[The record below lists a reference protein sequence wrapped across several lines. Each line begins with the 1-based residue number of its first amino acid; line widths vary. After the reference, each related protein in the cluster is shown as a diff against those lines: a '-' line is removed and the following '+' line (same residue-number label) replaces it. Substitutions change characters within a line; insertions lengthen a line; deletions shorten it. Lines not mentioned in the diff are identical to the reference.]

1 MIQNNAL
8 CDFKELPNFS
18 NFKVESV
25 RPAIKSLIE
34 QAEKT
39 IEQVVSQNESN
50 WNETIEPLTAAVDRL
65 NRAWGQVGHLNSVV
79 SSEDLRAIYNDLLPE
94 VSEFYSRL
102 SQNKKIYQ
110 SFERIYNARSENN
123 LNVERVKLLQN
134 ELRDYRLSGVDLDKS
149 KQERYQ
155 ELTKKIASLTARFS
169 DNVLDATDH
178 FVMHV
183 ADFSRLVGTV
193 RSDYF

>member
-39 IEQVVSQNESN
+39 IEQVVSQNESS

-110 SFERIYNARSENN
+110 SFERI
-123 LNVERVKLLQN
+123 
-134 ELRDYRLSGVDLDKS
+134 
-149 KQERYQ
+149 
-155 ELTKKIASLTARFS
+155 
-169 DNVLDATDH
+169 
-178 FVMHV
+178 
-183 ADFSRLVGTV
+183 
-193 RSDYF
+193 

>member
-149 KQERYQ
+149 KQER
-155 ELTKKIASLTARFS
+155 
-169 DNVLDATDH
+169 
-178 FVMHV
+178 
-183 ADFSRLVGTV
+183 
-193 RSDYF
+193 